1 MKKIVLPN
9 NWSPRP
15 YQQPLWKY
23 LANGG
28 KRAVVSWHRRS
39 GKDAVMLNHCACA
52 AHERVGNIWYLMPEY
67 SQCRKA
73 VWQAINPHTGK
84 LRLDEAFPMEI
95 RRSTNQQEMSIQL
108 LNGSQFQLIGSDAY
122 DALVGSTPVGLVFS
136 EYALSNPAS
145 WSYLRPM
152 LLENNGWAAFNSTP
166 RGKNHFYEMFEM
178 AKKSPNE
185 WFSQVLTADE
195 TGVFTPEQLASE
207 LLEYKAEN
215 GEAFGQA
222 MFKQEYYCSFTSA
235 VLGSYYGLEMQ
246 NAEDEGR
253 ITKVEYDPAVPVH
266 TAWDLGYSD
275 DTSIWFYQV
284 VGDEI
289 HLIDYHSSNGEA
301 VPYYAGIVMGKP
313 YKYGLHWLPHDAR
326 AKTLAS
332 GGKSIIEQ
340 LSALIGLGNM
350 RICPNLSL
358 QDGIQASRMALK
370 RCWFDAEKTEFGLK
384 CLREYQREYDDERR
398 MLKDKP
404 KHDFTSHGADAFR
417 YMAVAW
423 REEEVQNS
431 AYEEMRGITIG
442 KPSFSLNEMWK
453 TAFRGRDWRI

>member
-1 MKKIVLPN
+1 
-9 NWSPRP
+9 
-15 YQQPLWKY
+15 
-23 LANGG
+23 
-28 KRAVVSWHRRS
+28 
-39 GKDAVMLNHCACA
+39 
-52 AHERVGNIWYLMPEY
+52 MPEY